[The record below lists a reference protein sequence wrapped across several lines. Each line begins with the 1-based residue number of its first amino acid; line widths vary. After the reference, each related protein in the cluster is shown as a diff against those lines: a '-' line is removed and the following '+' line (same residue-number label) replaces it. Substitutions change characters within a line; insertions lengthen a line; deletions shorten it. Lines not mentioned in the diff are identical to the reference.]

1 MVAPGVDFTSEN
13 GNLLRCLNPDFDLI
27 RIYLR
32 DLDMELTQQL
42 LDELK
47 TWCDAE
53 RGRRIEVA
61 KLCGV
66 SPQSVTNWFSGVQ
79 QPTAE
84 QALTLLRF

>member
-1 MVAPGVDFTSEN
+1 
-13 GNLLRCLNPDFDLI
+13 
-27 RIYLR
+27 
-32 DLDMELTQQL
+32 MELTQQL